1 MLDKLSTSVSSVLS
15 LRKSMLLEIA
25 KTAEQKLTPHHDK
38 ISSADFVAVMM
49 ITMKGF
55 THRLADLRSRVDVFE
70 IKI

>member
-1 MLDKLSTSVSSVLS
+1 
-15 LRKSMLLEIA
+15 
-25 KTAEQKLTPHHDK
+25 
-38 ISSADFVAVMM
+38 MM